1 MQETLLQWA
10 GTWDGGL
17 LIVVFAALFL
27 ASGLAFVPRPL
38 LCTAVGLIYGLAAFP
53 FVVGVTTLSAI
64 LAFLLARYLF
74 RSRVMR
80 MIERRTGLRTLVQ
93 AVDAEGWR
101 LLALLRFAS
110 PVPAFVSNYT
120 FGVTGMRLWPYT
132 LTTALASAPQIFIFI
147 YLGSIGRI
155 AMKDTSVSSVRL
167 MFGIAGFVG
176 LFACAALVTR
186 RVRGIVR
193 QRLDAVER
201 EKAGGTADAVADSP
215 VGFQIR

>member
-10 GTWDGGL
+10 GTSNGGL
-17 LIVVFAALFL
+17 LLAAFAVLFL
-27 ASGLAFVPRPL
+27 ASGLAFVPRPV
-38 LCTAVGLIYGLAAFP
+38 LCTAAGLIYGLAAFP
-53 FVVGVTTLSAI
+53 FVVIITTLRAV
-64 LAFLLARYLF
+64 LAFLLSRYLF
-74 RSRVMR
+74 HGRVMR
-80 MIERRTGLRTLVQ
+80 MIERRSGLRTIVQ

-101 LLALLRFAS
+101 LLALLRLAS

-167 MFGIAGFVG
+167 VLGIAGFAG

-186 RVRGIVR
+186 QVR
-193 QRLDAVER
+193 QIVQQRLEAVER
-201 EKAGGTADAVADSP
+201 GVASPDNPGGGQA
-215 VGFQIR
+215 R